1 MKSVCEPILSSNE
14 RGAENTHWVDQEV
27 LASKFKDE
35 RLGKRFKTVLRQLSE
50 ATAESIPWAC
60 QDWASTKAAY
70 RFFDNERVSEDEIL
84 SGHFRSTR
92 ERFAGTQGKILI
104 LHDTTQL
111 SYRRQNIGLLHKP
124 KYAANAKSD
133 RWRDE
138 NPLCGISMHSSL
150 AVTQAGLPLG
160 LAAIKFWTRKKFKGA
175 NALRGHINGTRV
187 PIDQKES
194 LRWLQNVQQ
203 SSGLLGE
210 AERCVHIGD
219 RESDIYELFCAAYD
233 AGTKFLIRT
242 CANRKARD
250 RMTTMEQ
257 EMEEVPLKGIHRLQV
272 RDKTGTISEAVL
284 ELKCKRMRI
293 FPSID
298 KGSKYPPLMV
308 TVIHAKERTS
318 SKAREKIEWKLI
330 TNLPVTS
337 RQDVVEKLNWYAM
350 RWKIEVF
357 HKILKSGCRV
367 EESGLRTAER
377 LVNIIATCCILAWR
391 IFWMT
396 MVTRSDPEAKP
407 QIALTQMEMDVLDQL
422 NQNTATPR
430 APLNNL
436 SHYITRIAILGG
448 YLGRANDPVPGNIV
462 MWRGLA
468 RLTDIVLGA
477 SIGCQIVGN

>member
-1 MKSVCEPILSSNE
+1 MKSEYRTILPSNE
-14 RGAENTHWVDQEV
+14 KDVENTHWVDQEV
-27 LASKFKDE
+27 LDSKFKDE
-35 RLGKRFKTVLRQLSE
+35 RLGRRFKSVLRQLSE

-84 SGHFRSTR
+84 SGHLRSTR
-92 ERFAGTQGKILI
+92 ARFAGTQTKILV

-124 KYAANAKSD
+124 KYAGNAKGD
-133 RWRDE
+133 HWRDE

-175 NALRGHINGTRV
+175 NAIKAHINATRV
-187 PIDQKES
+187 PIEQKES
-194 LRWLQNVQQ
+194 LRWLKNVQQ
-203 SSGLLGE
+203 SSILLGD

-219 RESDIYELFCAAYD
+219 RESDIYELFCAAFD

-242 CANRKARD
+242 CANRKAQEGT
-250 RMTTMEQ
+250 TTMED
-257 EMEEVPLKGIHRLQV
+257 EMDEVPLKGLHRLEV
-272 RDKTGTISEAVL
+272 RDKTGSVSEAVL

-293 FPSID
+293 LPSIA
-298 KGSKYPPLMV
+298 KSGKYPALVV
-308 TVIHAKERTS
+308 TVIHAQERTTP
-318 SKAREKIEWKLI
+318 KDRDKIDWKLI
-330 TNLPVTS
+330 TNLSVTS
-337 RQDVVEKLNWYAM
+337 RQDVIEKLNWYAM

-377 LVNIIATCCILAWR
+377 LVNLIATCCILAWR

-396 MVTRSDPEAKP
+396 MVSRSHPEAEP
-407 QIALTQMEMDVLDQL
+407 QIALTQMEMAVLDQL
-422 NQNTATPR
+422 SGNAVSPSFPKT
-430 APLNNL
+430 NL
-436 SHYITRIAILGG
+436 SHYIIRIAKLGG

-477 SIGCQIVGN
+477 SIGSQIVGN